1 MQNNPKIESINST
14 INYILLSNQN
24 LSLTS
29 SHIFY
34 LKIFYLIII
43 FTISLIFGLLPLC
56 FNNCRKDLR
65 LLNYANAFSAGIFLG
80 IGFFHL
86 MPDATENFENYFI
99 NEGKTSFINGWPM
112 PYLLAFLSYSFILY
126 LEKVA
131 FNSHALVA
139 HTHGDEEHFLNEDKE
154 NELKEPLLGSNNNIN
169 KSSKKIYHDCT
180 YNLYDENND
189 NESYFQHN
197 NNNINDNDEIGKDE
211 QIIRNII
218 SSKGQF
224 SSVLHSRNLSKFIY
238 YYNKIIYSVFA
249 IKA

>member
-1 MQNNPKIESINST
+1 MQNNSTLNS
-14 INYILLSNQN
+14 ILLLSQN
-24 LSLTS
+24 LSQNS
-29 SHIFY
+29 SLIFY
-34 LKIFYLIII
+34 LKIFYLLIILI
-43 FTISLIFGLLPLC
+43 ITLIFGLLPLC

-86 MPDATENFENYFI
+86 MPEATENFDNFFL

-131 FNSHALVA
+131 FNSHALIA
-139 HTHGDEEHFLNEDKE
+139 HTHGDEENALSEDNEND
-154 NELKEPLLGSNNNIN
+154 LKEPLIR

-180 YNLYDENND
+180 NDLYEDNEKDLFFQQNNND
-189 NESYFQHN
+189 NNYNKER
-197 NNNINDNDEIGKDE
+197 DEIGNDE

-224 SSVLHSRNLSKFIY
+224 SSVLHSRNISKKNSY
-238 YYNKIIYSVFA
+238 YI
-249 IKA
+249 

>member
-1 MQNNPKIESINST
+1 MQNKSTLNS
-14 INYILLSNQN
+14 ILLLSQN
-24 LSLTS
+24 LSQNS
-29 SHIFY
+29 SLIFY
-34 LKIFYLIII
+34 LKIFYLLIILI
-43 FTISLIFGLLPLC
+43 ITLIFGLLPLC

-86 MPDATENFENYFI
+86 MPEATENFDNFFL

-131 FNSHALVA
+131 FNSHALIA
-139 HTHGDEEHFLNEDKE
+139 HTHGDEENALSEDNEND
-154 NELKEPLLGSNNNIN
+154 LKEPLIR

-180 YNLYDENND
+180 NDLYEDNINEKDLFFQQNNND
-189 NESYFQHN
+189 NNYNKER
-197 NNNINDNDEIGKDE
+197 DEIGNDE

-224 SSVLHSRNLSKFIY
+224 SSVLHSRNISK
-238 YYNKIIYSVFA
+238 
-249 IKA
+249 

>member
-1 MQNNPKIESINST
+1 MQNNSTLNS
-14 INYILLSNQN
+14 ILLLSQN
-24 LSLTS
+24 LSQNS
-29 SHIFY
+29 SLIFY
-34 LKIFYLIII
+34 LKIFYLLIILI
-43 FTISLIFGLLPLC
+43 ITLIFGLLPLC

-86 MPDATENFENYFI
+86 MPEATENFDNFFL

-131 FNSHALVA
+131 FNSHALIA
-139 HTHGDEEHFLNEDKE
+139 HTHGDEENALSEDNEND
-154 NELKEPLLGSNNNIN
+154 LKEPLIR

-180 YNLYDENND
+180 NDLYENNINEKDLFFQQNNND
-189 NESYFQHN
+189 NNYSKER
-197 NNNINDNDEIGKDE
+197 DEIGNDE

-224 SSVLHSRNLSKFIY
+224 SSVLHSRNISK
-238 YYNKIIYSVFA
+238 
-249 IKA
+249 

>member
-1 MQNNPKIESINST
+1 MQNNSTLNS
-14 INYILLSNQN
+14 ILLLSQN
-24 LSLTS
+24 LSQNS
-29 SHIFY
+29 SLIFY
-34 LKIFYLIII
+34 LKIFYLLIILI
-43 FTISLIFGLLPLC
+43 ITLIFGLLPLC

-86 MPDATENFENYFI
+86 MPEATENFDNFFL

-131 FNSHALVA
+131 FNSHALIA
-139 HTHGDEEHFLNEDKE
+139 HTHGDEENALSEDNEND
-154 NELKEPLLGSNNNIN
+154 LKEPLIRKSN
-169 KSSKKIYHDCT
+169 KKIYHDCT
-180 YNLYDENND
+180 NDLYEDNEKDLFFQQNNND
-189 NESYFQHN
+189 NNYNKER
-197 NNNINDNDEIGKDE
+197 DEIGNDE

-224 SSVLHSRNLSKFIY
+224 SSVLHSRNISK
-238 YYNKIIYSVFA
+238 
-249 IKA
+249 

>member
-1 MQNNPKIESINST
+1 MEIISKTISINT
-14 INYILLSNQN
+14 TTNNTLFNELNTFLLASNQIQIQ
-24 LSLTS
+24 TS

-34 LKIFYLIII
+34 IKIFYLIII

-86 MPDATENFENYFI
+86 MPEATENFENYFL
-99 NEGKTSFINGWPM
+99 NDGKTSFVHGWPM

-131 FNSHALVA
+131 FNSHALIA
-139 HTHGDEEHFLNEDKE
+139 HTHTHGDDELSIIE
-154 NELKEPLLGSNNNIN
+154 NNDNNLKEPLISKSNKKIYHECNLYEEENQNNDNSDLFYKQNNNIN
-169 KSSKKIYHDCT
+169 
-180 YNLYDENND
+180 E
-189 NESYFQHN
+189 
-197 NNNINDNDEIGKDE
+197 NDEIGKDE

-218 SSKGQF
+218 STKGQF
-224 SSVLHSRNLSKFIY
+224 SSVLHSRNLSK
-238 YYNKIIYSVFA
+238 
-249 IKA
+249 

>member
-1 MQNNPKIESINST
+1 MQNNATLNS
-14 INYILLSNQN
+14 ILLLSQN
-24 LSLTS
+24 LSQNS
-29 SHIFY
+29 SLIFY
-34 LKIFYLIII
+34 LKIFYLLIILI
-43 FTISLIFGLLPLC
+43 ITLIFGLLPLC

-86 MPDATENFENYFI
+86 MPEATENFDNFFL

-131 FNSHALVA
+131 FNSHALIA
-139 HTHGDEEHFLNEDKE
+139 HTHGDEENALSEDNEND
-154 NELKEPLLGSNNNIN
+154 LKEPLIR

-180 YNLYDENND
+180 NDLYEDNINEKDLFFQQNNND
-189 NESYFQHN
+189 NNYNKER
-197 NNNINDNDEIGKDE
+197 DEIGNDE

-224 SSVLHSRNLSKFIY
+224 SSVLHSRNISK
-238 YYNKIIYSVFA
+238 
-249 IKA
+249 

>member
-1 MQNNPKIESINST
+1 MQSNST
-14 INYILLSNQN
+14 LNSILLLSQN
-24 LSLTS
+24 LSQNS
-29 SHIFY
+29 SLIFY
-34 LKIFYLIII
+34 LKIFYLLIILI
-43 FTISLIFGLLPLC
+43 ITLIFGLLPLC

-86 MPDATENFENYFI
+86 MPEATENFDNFFL

-131 FNSHALVA
+131 FNSHALIA
-139 HTHGDEEHFLNEDKE
+139 HTHGDEENALSEDNEND
-154 NELKEPLLGSNNNIN
+154 LKEPLIR

-180 YNLYDENND
+180 NDLYEDNINEKDLFFQQNNND
-189 NESYFQHN
+189 NNYNKER
-197 NNNINDNDEIGKDE
+197 DEIGNDE

-224 SSVLHSRNLSKFIY
+224 SSVLHSRNISK
-238 YYNKIIYSVFA
+238 
-249 IKA
+249 

>member
-1 MQNNPKIESINST
+1 MQNNSTLNS
-14 INYILLSNQN
+14 ILLLSQN
-24 LSLTS
+24 LSQNS
-29 SHIFY
+29 SLIFY
-34 LKIFYLIII
+34 LKIFYLLIILI
-43 FTISLIFGLLPLC
+43 ITLIFGLLPLC

-86 MPDATENFENYFI
+86 MPEATENFDNFFL
-99 NEGKTSFINGWPM
+99 NEGNTSFINGWPM

-131 FNSHALVA
+131 FNSHALIA
-139 HTHGDEEHFLNEDKE
+139 HTHGDEENALSEDNEND
-154 NELKEPLLGSNNNIN
+154 LKEPLIR

-180 YNLYDENND
+180 NDLYEDNINEKDLFFQQNNND
-189 NESYFQHN
+189 NNYNKER
-197 NNNINDNDEIGKDE
+197 DEIGNDE

-224 SSVLHSRNLSKFIY
+224 SSVLHSRNISK
-238 YYNKIIYSVFA
+238 
-249 IKA
+249 

>member
-1 MQNNPKIESINST
+1 MQNKSTLNS
-14 INYILLSNQN
+14 ILLLSQN
-24 LSLTS
+24 LSQNS
-29 SHIFY
+29 SLIFY
-34 LKIFYLIII
+34 LKIFYLLIILI
-43 FTISLIFGLLPLC
+43 ITLIFGLLPLC

-86 MPDATENFENYFI
+86 MPEATENFDNFFL

-131 FNSHALVA
+131 FNSHALIA
-139 HTHGDEEHFLNEDKE
+139 HTHGDEENALSEDNEND
-154 NELKEPLLGSNNNIN
+154 LKEPLIR

-180 YNLYDENND
+180 NDLYEDNEKDLFFQQNNND
-189 NESYFQHN
+189 NNYNKER
-197 NNNINDNDEIGKDE
+197 DEIGNDE

-224 SSVLHSRNLSKFIY
+224 SSVLHSRNISK
-238 YYNKIIYSVFA
+238 
-249 IKA
+249 

>member
-1 MQNNPKIESINST
+1 MQNNSTLNS
-14 INYILLSNQN
+14 ILLLSQN
-24 LSLTS
+24 LSQNS
-29 SHIFY
+29 SLIFY
-34 LKIFYLIII
+34 LKIFYLLIILI
-43 FTISLIFGLLPLC
+43 ITLIFGLLPLC

-86 MPDATENFENYFI
+86 MPEATENFDNFFL

-131 FNSHALVA
+131 FNSHALIA
-139 HTHGDEEHFLNEDKE
+139 HTHGDEENALSEDNEND
-154 NELKEPLLGSNNNIN
+154 LKEPLIR

-180 YNLYDENND
+180 NDLYENNGKDLFFQQNNND
-189 NESYFQHN
+189 NNYNKER
-197 NNNINDNDEIGKDE
+197 DEIGNDE

-224 SSVLHSRNLSKFIY
+224 SSVLHSRNISK
-238 YYNKIIYSVFA
+238 
-249 IKA
+249 

>member
-1 MQNNPKIESINST
+1 MQNNSTLNS
-14 INYILLSNQN
+14 ILLLSQN
-24 LSLTS
+24 LSQNS
-29 SHIFY
+29 SLIFY
-34 LKIFYLIII
+34 LKIFYLLIILI
-43 FTISLIFGLLPLC
+43 ITLIFGLLPLC

-86 MPDATENFENYFI
+86 MPEATENFDNFFL

-131 FNSHALVA
+131 FNSHALIA
-139 HTHGDEEHFLNEDKE
+139 HTHGDEENALSEDNEND
-154 NELKEPLLGSNNNIN
+154 LKEPLIR

-180 YNLYDENND
+180 NDLYEDNINEKDLFFQQNNND
-189 NESYFQHN
+189 NNYSKER
-197 NNNINDNDEIGKDE
+197 DEIGNDE

-224 SSVLHSRNLSKFIY
+224 SSVLHSRNISK
-238 YYNKIIYSVFA
+238 
-249 IKA
+249 